1 MIFKKRDDSCHTV
14 QDVVEKNVGMK
25 SSEFLN
31 SNHAYFI
38 YHLQEAFETIRSYVA
53 KNGMD
58 AKINIIGDYDS
69 DGIHATAILSLM
81 FQELGCRNLFIR
93 LPKRFSEGYGLSE
106 NIVDEITEG
115 LVITVDNGIAA
126 INAIQKAKNKNLPVV
141 ILDHHLAVTADE
153 KQALPNADVIVD
165 PAVEEHSDFHH
176 YCGAHLALE
185 LSKLMLNR
193 TVPHFVIMASIA
205 TVTDIMPLTEANR
218 ALVQDGL
225 RLINQPTVYEP
236 YAILKEKL
244 GLRDVTVYDY
254 GFRIGPIFNAA
265 ERMFDG
271 GAETALH
278 YLTDDMPTVKRAA
291 LADTLIHIN
300 DQRKKDVE
308 QGLLQTEQV
317 YDQQLPIVL
326 YIPNLNEG
334 IIGIIASDMSEKYN
348 APCILL
354 TNAKDPGIIKGSGRS
369 IPNIHLK
376 HTLDQVSQYLI
387 KYGGHA
393 EAAGLAMKRDDFNQF
408 KQAWTQS
415 VNELNVQMGPKETLY
430 YDIDINRDLQNDIGH
445 IKEQIYALDQYAP
458 FGVGNPKPTFYLKA
472 NINPANLHVMQGS
485 HFKVN
490 GRSMNLLAFN
500 KWADYVAMGSPTLM
514 ECIGTIKESVYNN
527 IVSYDFVINH
537 MQPIKE

>member
-31 SNHAYFI
+31 PTRSYFI
-38 YHLQEAFETIRSYVA
+38 YHLQEAFEIIRSYVTT
-53 KNGMD
+53 NGMD

-69 DGIHATAILSLM
+69 DGIHATAILILM

-126 INAIQKAKNKNLPVV
+126 INAIQKAKDKNLPVV

-153 KQALPNADVIVD
+153 KQVLPNADVIVD

-218 ALVQDGL
+218 ALVQEGL

-291 LADTLIHIN
+291 VADTLIHIN

-334 IIGIIASDMSEKYN
+334 IIGIIASDMCDKYN

-354 TNAKDPGIIKGSGRS
+354 TDSTNPDILKGSGRS
-369 IPNIHLK
+369 IPKVHLK
-376 HTLDQVSQYLI
+376 HTLDQSSKWLV

-393 EAAGLAMKRDDFNQF
+393 EAAGLSLKRADFDNFKRD
-408 KQAWTQS
+408 WTKI
-415 VNELNVQMGPKETLY
+415 VQDMHVSMGEKEVLY
-430 YDIDINRDLQNDIGH
+430 YDIDVNKDLMNDMGN
-445 IKEQIYALDQYAP
+445 IKEQLYALEQYAP

-472 NINPANLHVMQGS
+472 SINPDNLKTMKNV
-485 HFKVN
+485 HFKVQGKN
-490 GRSMNLLAFN
+490 MNLLAFN
-500 KWADYVAMGSPTLM
+500 QWEDYIAMGSPTLI
-514 ECIGTIKESVYNN
+514 ECIGTIRESVFNN

-537 MQPIKE
+537 MQKIKE